1 MSGTANTALPGMQR
15 LLEVMRR
22 LRDPQAGCPWDLQQ
36 DARSLAR
43 YTLEEAY
50 EVVAAIEQS
59 DPGELRSELGDLLF
73 QVVFLAQIASERGEY
88 EFDDVAGGIADKLT
102 QRHPHVF
109 AGEGPEAHQRW
120 EALKAGERRQ
130 RGVTAALGDVPLA
143 LPALA
148 RAAKLGKRAA
158 LVGFDWPDADGPG
171 RKILEELAEVQQ
183 ARSGAGDSTVEDEI
197 GDLLLAVTSLA
208 RHLHVDAETALRR
221 ANSRFEQRFALM
233 ERLAAGRGQRLD
245 GLDAAQL
252 DALWNEA
259 KQGIQA

>member
-1 MSGTANTALPGMQR
+1 MQR

-22 LRDPQAGCPWDLQQ
+22 LRDPQTGCPWDLQQ

-50 EVVAAIEQS
+50 EVVAAIEHR
-59 DPGELRSELGDLLF
+59 DPDELRGELGDLLF
-73 QVVFLAQIASERGEY
+73 QVVFLAQMAGERGEY
-88 EFDDVAGGIADKLT
+88 QFDDVAGGMADKLT

-109 AGEGPEAHQRW
+109 AGEPPEAHHRW
-120 EALKAGERRQ
+120 EALKAEERRH
-130 RGVTAALGDVPLA
+130 RGVTGALGDVPLA

-158 LVGFDWPDADGPG
+158 AVGFDWPDADGPG
-171 RKILEELAEVQQ
+171 LKILEELSEVQQ

-208 RHLHVDAETALRR
+208 RHLQVDPETALRR
-221 ANSRFEQRFALM
+221 ANNRFEQRFTAM
-233 ERLAAGRGQRLD
+233 ERLAAGRGQTLD

-252 DALWNEA
+252 DALWNDA
-259 KQGIQA
+259 KLGIQA

>member
-1 MSGTANTALPGMQR
+1 MSTPAAKTLPGMQR

-22 LRDPQAGCPWDLQQ
+22 LRDPQNGCPWDLQQ
-36 DARSLAR
+36 DERSLAR

-50 EVVAAIEQS
+50 EVVAAIEQREP
-59 DPGELRSELGDLLF
+59 DALRGELGDLLF

-88 EFDDVAGGIADKLT
+88 AFDDVASDIAEKLT

-109 AGEGPEAHQRW
+109 AGEGPEAHHRW
-120 EALKAGERRQ
+120 EALKAEERRQ
-130 RGVTAALGDVPLA
+130 RGITGALGDVPLA

-158 LVGFDWPDADGPG
+158 AVGFDWPDAEGP
-171 RKILEELAEVQQ
+171 RLKILEELAEVQQ
-183 ARSGAGDSTVEDEI
+183 ARSGAGESTVEDEI
-197 GDLLLAVTSLA
+197 GDLLLAATSLA
-208 RHLHVDAETALRR
+208 RHLHVDPETALRR
-221 ANSRFEQRFALM
+221 ANSRFEERFAAM
-233 ERLAAGRGQRLD
+233 EQLATGRGQRLD

-259 KQGIQA
+259 KQGIQS